1 MLLGE
6 ILHPETIQFRME
18 AQDKHEAIDELVDL
32 LIEAHEVAL
41 SQRDHV
47 IEVVMQRESAMST
60 GMENGIALPHG
71 SSDRIDH
78 IIGAMGL
85 APGGIPFD
93 SLDGKPAQLIILLV
107 MPRNNFQ
114 GHVRTLAG
122 VAHILGNAG
131 ARKALLGAKSAEE
144 VMEVIER
151 EEDRDVFYDL
161 RGGSKE

>member
-6 ILHPETIQFRME
+6 ILHPETVKFRLE
-18 AQDKHEAIDELVDL
+18 AQDKHEVIDELVDL
-32 LIEAHEVAL
+32 LVEAHEIAL
-41 SQRDHV
+41 SQRDHIV
-47 IEVVMQRESAMST
+47 EVVLQREKTMST

-85 APGGIPFD
+85 APEGVAFD
-93 SLDGKPAQLIILLV
+93 SLDGKPAKLIILLL

-122 VAHILGNAG
+122 VAHLLGNDD
-131 ARKALLGAKSAEE
+131 ARSALLNAKDAQG
-144 VMEVIER
+144 VIDVIER

-161 RGGSKE
+161 RGLAKD

>member
-6 ILHPETIQFRME
+6 ILHPETVKFRME

-32 LIEAHEVAL
+32 LVEAHEVAL
-41 SQRDHV
+41 SQRDHIV
-47 IEVVMQRESAMST
+47 DVVMQREKTMST

-85 APGGIPFD
+85 APEGIPFD

-122 VAHILGNAG
+122 VAHLLGNDD
-131 ARKALLGAKSAEE
+131 ARKALLAAKSAEG
-144 VMEVIER
+144 VVEVIES

-161 RGGSKE
+161 RGLAKE